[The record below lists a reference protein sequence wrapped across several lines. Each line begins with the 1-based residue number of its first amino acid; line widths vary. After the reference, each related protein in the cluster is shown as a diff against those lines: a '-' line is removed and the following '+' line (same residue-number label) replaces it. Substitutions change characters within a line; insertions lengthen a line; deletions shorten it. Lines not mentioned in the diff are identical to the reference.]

1 MALFGASCRRW
12 VCCQIM
18 WIHRFPVEWRAL
30 SGLLCLSS
38 RPGPLFIQ
46 PHLTGLDYNL
56 LCRVLWTN
64 FNDQYFVSIDLMI
77 HRFNSPTTMYW
88 KQCCMF
94 YFGKVPEF
102 LQHFLCEPQ
111 FPKRLSNRCDFPL
124 YVTDLNQPRQTR
136 QVLFKASRIPTENLC
151 FHFPNTHR
159 TTGSRCQ
166 SHGHTEGRPD
176 QHLRRLHSEGLTSG
190 RDQINGGQADQ
201 VRR

>member
-12 VCCQIM
+12 VCYQIM

-136 QVLFKASRIPTENLC
+136 RKTSVFIFQTPTGRQVHGVSHTDTQKDGRTSIWGDYSLKAWPA
-151 FHFPNTHR
+151 
-159 TTGSRCQ
+159 
-166 SHGHTEGRPD
+166 EGTR
-176 QHLRRLHSEGLTSG
+176 
-190 RDQINGGQADQ
+190 
-201 VRR
+201 